1 MAERRAGSIFVE
13 IAQTT
18 QDIKFGSVEVK
29 GLLIPKRFQTYFLI
43 EDEIEVNKFWSV
55 EFFLKVGEE
64 GSPEVEKYILRG
76 LIDREHIDS
85 IRKRRKQSPRIGKD
99 YAPIESQYGIK
110 ARHSNLFA
118 KHFISLFELSFLIV
132 SGMVNQDLSE
142 REVSEWTKDFR
153 TRARKRIKTPEF
165 LLQVLKESDE
175 IKKRAEKSGEKI
187 RSNQELS
194 DKYFVT
200 VKAVEKW
207 LTRATRIREEKSR
220 IKKQTT
226 KKKGNNDSK

>member
-1 MAERRAGSIFVE
+1 MRVE
-13 IAQTT
+13 IALTT
-18 QDIKFGSVEVK
+18 HDFKNELVEVK
-29 GLLIPKRFQTYFLI
+29 GLSIPKRFQTYFLI
-43 EDEIEVNKFWSV
+43 QDEIELDKFWSV
-55 EFFLKVGEE
+55 EFFLRVGEE

-76 LIDREHIDS
+76 LIDRKHIDS

-99 YAPIESQYGIK
+99 YSPIESQYGIK

-142 REVSEWTKDFR
+142 REISEWTKDFR
-153 TRARKRIKTPEF
+153 TRAKKRKRSDEF
-165 LLQVLKESDE
+165 LLKVLKESDE
-175 IKKRAEKSGEKI
+175 IKKRAEKSGEKL
-187 RSNQELS
+187 RSNEELG

-200 VKAVEKW
+200 PKAVEKW
-207 LTRATRIREEKSR
+207 LTEARRIREDKSR

>member
-1 MAERRAGSIFVE
+1 MRVE
-13 IAQTT
+13 IALTT
-18 QDIKFGSVEVK
+18 HDFKNELVEVK
-29 GLLIPKRFQTYFLI
+29 GLSIPKRFQSYFLI

-85 IRKRRKQSPRIGKD
+85 IREKKSSPRIGKG

-153 TRARKRIKTPEF
+153 TRAKKVKLTDEF
-165 LLQVLKESDE
+165 LLQVLKESE
-175 IKKRAEKSGEKI
+175 AIKKRAEKSGEKV

-226 KKKGNNDSK
+226 KKKGNNGSK

>member
-1 MAERRAGSIFVE
+1 MITCAINDPKIIRLLYA
-13 IAQTT
+13 
-18 QDIKFGSVEVK
+18 DITAAIKATPNDQVFDHMSYMK
-29 GLLIPKRFQTYFLI
+29 DLYADFAK
-43 EDEIEVNKFWSV
+43 
-55 EFFLKVGEE
+55 E

-153 TRARKRIKTPEF
+153 TRAKKVKLTDEF
-165 LLQVLKESDE
+165 LLQVLKESE
-175 IKKRAEKSGEKI
+175 AIKKRAEKSGEKV

-226 KKKGNNDSK
+226 KRKGNNDSK